1 MTPGVWFG
9 YLITVGYVAAVIVVL
24 LRLLRKRRKVGVTLA
39 WIAVIFAVPIVGIVA
54 YLIFGELELGRY
66 RARRAKRLV
75 KRYRQW
81 LDSLDASWQLQP
93 DRLKPTS
100 ANIARLITGREHM
113 PIVSGC
119 EIELHDDPK
128 EVFDALVSD
137 IDQANTSI
145 WLEFYI
151 LDEAGEVERVL
162 AALERAS
169 ARGVDVFLALDSAGS
184 RSFFN
189 SERERELR
197 AKGVK
202 VLELLPVLPLRLWLE
217 RQDLRVHRKIVV
229 IDSRIAWT
237 GSMNLVDP
245 EHFNIDAGVGQ
256 WVDSMIR
263 ITGPAAV
270 LLKSIVLND
279 WQVETGRNL
288 FPRLRD
294 IEVLP
299 AEGSTVCQL
308 APSGPASPD
317 DSVEEILLAAIYG
330 AKTRVRLTTPYFVPG
345 DALVTAIKTAAHR
358 GVKVSLIVPK
368 KSDSK
373 LVALASSS
381 YYEELIEAGVEI
393 SIYDSGL
400 LHSKVV
406 LIDDELALFGS
417 VNLDMRSFWLNF
429 ELTVAIYD
437 SGTVARL
444 HTLVDRY
451 QAQSTVLNLARW
463 KNRSAGTRLLQ
474 QLAYLASPLL

>member
-1 MTPGVWFG
+1 
-9 YLITVGYVAAVIVVL
+9 
-24 LRLLRKRRKVGVTLA
+24 
-39 WIAVIFAVPIVGIVA
+39 
-54 YLIFGELELGRY
+54 
-66 RARRAKRLV
+66 
-75 KRYRQW
+75 
-81 LDSLDASWQLQP
+81 
-93 DRLKPTS
+93 
-100 ANIARLITGREHM
+100 
-113 PIVSGC
+113 
-119 EIELHDDPK
+119 
-128 EVFDALVSD
+128 
-137 IDQANTSI
+137 
-145 WLEFYI
+145 
-151 LDEAGEVERVL
+151 
-162 AALERAS
+162 
-169 ARGVDVFLALDSAGS
+169 
-184 RSFFN
+184 
-189 SERERELR
+189 
-197 AKGVK
+197 
-202 VLELLPVLPLRLWLE
+202 
-217 RQDLRVHRKIVV
+217 
-229 IDSRIAWT
+229 
-237 GSMNLVDP
+237 MNLVDP

-317 DSVEEILLAAIYG
+317 DSVEEILLTAIYG